1 MTARDGIRNAVLGA
15 TVFLIIVIAC
25 WILSTGLSWARAL
38 AAILLT
44 LPLWILLPALVRGDR
59 RRYAAMTL
67 CLAPYLVIALTE
79 LVANP
84 ASRFWSTATL
94 LLSFALFLLLIAFL
108 RVTRPTLD
116 ASKQSPTPS

>member
-1 MTARDGIRNAVLGA
+1 MIARDVIRNAVLGA
-15 TVFLIIVIAC
+15 TVVLIVVIAC

-44 LPLWILLPALVRGDR
+44 LPLWILLPALVRGNR

-94 LLSFALFLLLIAFL
+94 VLSFTLFLLLIAFL
-108 RVTRPTLD
+108 RVTRPVS
-116 ASKQSPTPS
+116 ASPK